1 MSATELEICV
11 FRKKYLHFVCG
22 VCVCVCG
29 RVCVC
34 VCVCVEG
41 YYFVWVCVWVYLC
54 VGVWVCVWLFLCVGV
69 GEVCV
74 VCLCG
79 CACIFVCSCVLVC
92 VWCVCLSSFNCVF
105 IYRAQT
111 GKWLLVLVR
120 KFVQLCWNSSLRH
133 ISKLNTAHAQLDT
146 PCDISDSCSEKGVL
160 PPHYS
165 VQNAGNTTHIIFP
178 ILWAVK
184 CGFVIQ

>member
-1 MSATELEICV
+1 MSVIDVQIAFRFVALVCQQQSWKFASSVKNICT
-11 FRKKYLHFVCG
+11 LFVGC
-22 VCVCVCG
+22 VCVCVWACL
-29 RVCVC
+29 
-34 VCVCVEG
+34 CVCVEG

-92 VWCVCLSSFNCVF
+92 LWCVCLSSFNCVF

-111 GKWLLVLVR
+111 CKWLLVLVR
-120 KFVQLCWNSSLRH
+120 KFVQFC
-133 ISKLNTAHAQLDT
+133 
-146 PCDISDSCSEKGVL
+146 
-160 PPHYS
+160 
-165 VQNAGNTTHIIFP
+165 
-178 ILWAVK
+178 
-184 CGFVIQ
+184 